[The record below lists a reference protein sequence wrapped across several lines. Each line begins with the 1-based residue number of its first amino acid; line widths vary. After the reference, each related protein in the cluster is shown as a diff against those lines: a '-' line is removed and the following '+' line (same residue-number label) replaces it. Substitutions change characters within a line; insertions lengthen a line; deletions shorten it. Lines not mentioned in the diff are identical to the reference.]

1 MAVTIEELYRN
12 YGILADAKDNLKQV
26 CALLHFNNNLMTEL
40 FNGYLQVVLNTIFL
54 KSPLLSIYIL
64 AS

>member
-26 CALLHFNNNLMTEL
+26 RVLLTFNNNLMTGL
-40 FNGYLQVVLNTIFL
+40 FNG
-54 KSPLLSIYIL
+54 
-64 AS
+64 

>member
-26 CALLHFNNNLMTEL
+26 RALLTFNNNLMTGL
-40 FNGYLQVVLNTIFL
+40 FNG
-54 KSPLLSIYIL
+54 
-64 AS
+64 